1 MLPTLLLALLVTA
14 AGPAAPAPA
23 GNVVRVGGSSSV
35 LPLTR
40 IMEAGFRAQAR
51 SLHLQVLQAT
61 STGRGFRQLCGGEV
75 DVIAASRPIQE
86 AEASSCTRVGQA
98 FVELPIALDGVA
110 VVAHRDATW
119 LSSITLAELRRLWA
133 PEARGRVTRWSQVRK
148 GWPDTP
154 VKLVAPGV
162 GSGTRD
168 FFAEALGLAADARGL
183 RRLRADHV
191 QVDSGEAMART
202 VASSPGALGFVSTSH
217 AEDHRGELRLVSID
231 DEDGSNGAGPVA
243 PSEDTVRGG
252 VYQPFSRPLLLYV
265 SRRALEQEGVASF
278 VRFYLGN
285 AQRVTG
291 KAGYV
296 ALPAEAYR
304 LALSRLE
311 ARRAGSLFAGRAVAL
326 PIAELLRRSAEAAR
340 DER

>member
-1 MLPTLLLALLVTA
+1 MHSVLILALVAA
-14 AGPAAPAPA
+14 AGSAAPAPA
-23 GNVVRVGGSSSV
+23 ANEVRVGGSSSV

-75 DVIAASRPIQE
+75 DVMAASRPIHE
-86 AEASSCTRVGQA
+86 AELQHCTRAGQA
-98 FVELPIALDGVA
+98 FVELPVALDGVA

-119 LSSITLAELRRLWA
+119 LSSLTLTELRRLWG
-133 PEARGRVTRWSQVRK
+133 PEVRGRVTRWSQLRK

-168 FFAEALGLAADARGL
+168 FFAEALGLRQLRTDAAE
-183 RRLRADHV
+183 
-191 QVDSGEAMART
+191 VDSGEAMARA
-202 VASSPGALGFVSTSH
+202 VASAPGALGFVSTSH
-217 AEDHRGELRLVSID
+217 LAAHRGELRLVAVD
-231 DEDGSNGAGPVA
+231 DEDARNGPAPVM
-243 PSEDTVRGG
+243 PSEDAVRGG
-252 VYQPFSRPLLLYV
+252 AYQPLSRPLMLYV
-265 SRRALEQEGVASF
+265 SRSALEREGVASF

-291 KAGYV
+291 KAGFV
-296 ALPAEAYR
+296 SLPAEAYR
-304 LALSRLE
+304 LGLARLE
-311 ARRAGSLFAGRAVAL
+311 ARRTGSLFAGRAAAG
-326 PIAELLRRSAEAAR
+326 PIDALLRRAAGEGGSSR
-340 DER
+340 AGGPSHP